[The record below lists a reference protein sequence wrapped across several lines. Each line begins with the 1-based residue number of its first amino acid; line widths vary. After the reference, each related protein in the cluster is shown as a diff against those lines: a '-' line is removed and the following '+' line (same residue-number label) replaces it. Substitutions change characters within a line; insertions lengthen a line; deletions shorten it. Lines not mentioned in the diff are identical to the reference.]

1 MTMMVA
7 EFNDTGVEGTTGK
20 KDESMDL
27 KNV

>member
-7 EFNDTGVEGTTGK
+7 EFNDTGVEGTRGK
-20 KDESMDL
+20 KEENMDL